1 MVERPCFWKW
11 STLCMTPQ
19 NYRAMMRSKRFR
31 ISVSLFLS
39 PSHEDC
45 FDFKIVKEH
54 SMSRYVREVIQ
65 YILQNRE
72 ELCITTLAVR
82 ENMEKVGPH
91 SLAKLICS
99 LGTAAF
105 RKHYNGLN

>member
-1 MVERPCFWKW
+1 
-11 STLCMTPQ
+11 MTPQ

-31 ISVSLFLS
+31 ISPSLFLS

-54 SMSRYVREVIQ
+54 SMSRYVKEVVQ
-65 YILQNRE
+65 FILHNKE
-72 ELCITTLAVR
+72 KLSLTTLAIR

-91 SLAKLICS
+91 TLARLICS
-99 LGTAAF
+99 LG
-105 RKHYNGLN
+105 RLI

>member
-1 MVERPCFWKW
+1 
-11 STLCMTPQ
+11 MTPQ
-19 NYRAMMRSKRFR
+19 NYKAMMRTKRFQ
-31 ISVSLFLS
+31 ISPSLFLS

-54 SMSRYVREVIQ
+54 SLSRYVKEVFQ
-65 YILQNRE
+65 FILHNRDK
-72 ELCITTLAVR
+72 LSLTTLAVR

-91 SLAKLICS
+91 SLANLICS

-105 RKHYNGLN
+105 RKHYNRLN